1 MRTNAGAAW
10 RNARVAWGGLRRGK
24 TDVQTPRTLAL
35 EDWLWKDSEGPGVND
50 LARRPELGGGSLR
63 AFRRAILSDPGNDNH
78 KESAATKT
86 SKSTFCCCG
95 LWRLQGQNIVSL
107 VFVAAISC
115 SHPQKPKRRGT
126 QKRKGRVVENPRP
139 KSSNLPKILPK
150 PFQNHPK
157 PSQNP
162 PKIVPK
168 PHHIEGN

>member
-1 MRTNAGAAW
+1 MKLSIL
-10 RNARVAWGGLRRGK
+10 GLKIFGQDLDLESSKRRHL
-24 TDVQTPRTLAL
+24 R
-35 EDWLWKDSEGPGVND
+35 W
-50 LARRPELGGGSLR
+50 GGGSLR

-95 LWRLQGQNIVSL
+95 LWRLQGQNIVFV
-107 VFVAAISC
+107 VFVASISC

-162 PKIVPK
+162 PKIVPR
-168 PHHIEGN
+168 PLPNP